1 MRLSISLACLL
12 SLTSAAPAAEMSVW
26 VVLPDETV
34 LSTHMPCISEQRCVA
49 MLKDWGF
56 VVASGFDGIYTSLH
70 TSPDGVKIGRW
81 MEYDPD
87 KPYKKQHLFYSR
99 DAMGGPESFYLGT
112 LYVQIR

>member
-1 MRLSISLACLL
+1 MGRPAGRN
-12 SLTSAAPAAEMSVW
+12 SAVNTYALRERTALRGDAKG
-26 VVLPDETV
+26 T
-34 LSTHMPCISEQRCVA
+34 
-49 MLKDWGF
+49 GF
-56 VVASGFDGIYTSLH
+56 VVAFGFDGIYTSLH

-99 DAMGGPESFYLGT
+99 DAMGGPERFYLGT